1 MMPSEKMKA
10 ISQGWYTNRARA
22 KRFAKAPK
30 LSTKEELFAIT
41 QFLKQ
46 GKGKRYPQGATLN
59 TFFEDDEKC
68 NNLLDQVTTIEYK
81 DG

>member
-1 MMPSEKMKA
+1 MPSKKMKSIA
-10 ISQGWYTNRARA
+10 HGWYTQRIRA
-22 KRFAKAPK
+22 KRFAKVPK
-30 LSTKEELFAIT
+30 LSTQEELFAIT